1 MRKAILLFMMMLV
14 PVAPGTWAQKHAPT
28 EAQCDADARAWGE
41 KADIDTQNVDE
52 LKLRI
57 EELIVCKDT
66 YRQGESLYF
75 LAAIMSLGSI
85 QDREENFINRHGLYG
100 QFQDE
105 DRHGKR

>member
-1 MRKAILLFMMMLV
+1 MRKALLLAVLLLV
-14 PVAPGTWAQKHAPT
+14 PVVPGSFAQKHAPT
-28 EAQCDADARAWGE
+28 EEQCDADGRAWGE
-41 KADIDTQNVDE
+41 KTDVEGQNVDE

-57 EELIVCKDT
+57 EEMIVCKDT
-66 YRQGESLYF
+66 YRQGERMYF